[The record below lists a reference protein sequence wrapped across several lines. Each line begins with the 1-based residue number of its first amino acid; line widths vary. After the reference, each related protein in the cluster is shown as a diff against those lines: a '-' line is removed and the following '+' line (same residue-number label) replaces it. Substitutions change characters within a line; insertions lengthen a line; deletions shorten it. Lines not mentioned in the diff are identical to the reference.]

1 MIKNMA
7 RRQDHLKRERSFSGD
22 KLTELHYH
30 SMKMNLVLTGLH
42 GEFRGENTDQKLR
55 EFLKN

>member
-1 MIKNMA
+1 MA
-7 RRQDHLKRERSFSGD
+7 RRQDHLKREKAFSGD
-22 KLTELHYH
+22 KLTELQYH
-30 SMKMNLVLTGLH
+30 SMKMNHVLTGLH

>member
-7 RRQDHLKRERSFSGD
+7 RRHDHLKREKAFSGD
-22 KLTELHYH
+22 KLTELQYH
-30 SMKMNLVLTGLH
+30 SMKMNHVLTGLH